1 LTSKKETIMK
11 TLHLFSLALL
21 LACATLCQSASAQ
34 GVAGGLVTIH
44 TLQPGPQVIIG
55 SAATPIPIDLDPTGP
70 AWFKNVGDPFLNAPG
85 PSIVTLTETI
95 QNVGTEA
102 WGDWHEFLF
111 PAPSG
116 LPPHFWTNV
125 VGLSVNGNPI
135 GFTAT
140 GLGGQTLDLFNFS
153 QPVMP
158 GDIFTIQKQLQVAG
172 TANVSG
178 AFLRISQYPTPHVPE
193 PGTIM
198 MAAMAISGL
207 SLWRRRS

>member
-1 LTSKKETIMK
+1 MKSTTTRLSVQFTI
-11 TLHLFSLALL
+11 ALL
-21 LACATLCQSASAQ
+21 LACVTLCQSASAQ
-34 GVAGGLVTIH
+34 GVAGGLVTNHI
-44 TLQPGPQVIIG
+44 LQPGPQAIIG
-55 SAATPIPIDLDPTGP
+55 NAATPILIDLDPTGP

-85 PSIVTLTETI
+85 PSVVTLTETI

-111 PAPSG
+111 PAPAG
-116 LPPHFWTNV
+116 LPPHFWTSV

-140 GLGGQTLDLFNFS
+140 GLGTQTLDLFNFS

-158 GDIFTIQKQLQVAG
+158 GDIFIIQKTLQVAG

-178 AFLRISQYPTPHVPE
+178 AFLRIAQYPTPHVPE
-193 PGTIM
+193 PGCL
-198 MAAMAISGL
+198 ALVGLAVSGMSL
-207 SLWRRRS
+207 SRRRLFH

>member
-1 LTSKKETIMK
+1 MTTQLK
-11 TLHLFSLALL
+11 FLALSL
-21 LACATLCQSASAQ
+21 LALGSLCESVSAQ
-34 GVAGGLVTIH
+34 GVAGGLVTFH

-55 SAATPIPIDLDPTGP
+55 NAATPILIDLDPTGP

-85 PSIVTLTETI
+85 PSVVTMTETI

-135 GFTAT
+135 GFTAN

-178 AFLRISQYPTPHVPE
+178 AFLRISEYPTPHVPE
-193 PGTIM
+193 PGCLTLV
-198 MAAMAISGL
+198 AMAISGL
-207 SLWRRRS
+207 SLRRSSRS